1 MCDIPVKQRCYDQ
14 QLDNRQKTE
23 NLLIINYNSKL
34 IQLIIESQMMGL
46 RHDGL
51 QEATVAAGGNKQT
64 FKVNFFSQNFSIELF
79 LQQVLPNC
87 SFLGSRN

>member
-23 NLLIINYNSKL
+23 NLLIINNNSKL
-34 IQLIIESQMMGL
+34 IESQMMGL